1 MLKHWVW
8 LQRMFWNEICQREN
22 YIFVPHICRAG
33 IIYNTVNIFQ
43 AMQIIRSSDFQ
54 KFFFSKI
61 LFFICIYLHV
71 LLSYCMECLQIR
83 GCEILS
89 HFQLCFSDWSFELSL
104 SGIPFFPFLLVISG
118 FLGSQEYLIVV
129 IRFTTSTSI
138 LRCGAII
145 FPSTFDKDFDS
156 GFVLLSYHTCSVLF
170 YERVEKTHRLHHHC
184 HLLDLASS
192 FIF

>member
-1 MLKHWVW
+1 MSKHWVW

-22 YIFVPHICRAG
+22 YIFATHICRAK
-33 IIYNTVNIFQ
+33 IIYNTKYFSGNEDHKIFRFLQVFLFQNIV
-43 AMQIIRSSDFQ
+43 
-54 KFFFSKI
+54 
-61 LFFICIYLHV
+61 FICSSLHA

-89 HFQLCFSDWSFELSL
+89 RFQLCFSDWSFELSL
-104 SGIPFFPFLLVISG
+104 SGISFFPFLLVISG

-145 FPSTFDKDFDS
+145 FPSTFDKVFDS

-170 YERVEKTHRLHHHC
+170 YERFEKIHRLHHHC
-184 HLLDLASS
+184 HLLDLAPS